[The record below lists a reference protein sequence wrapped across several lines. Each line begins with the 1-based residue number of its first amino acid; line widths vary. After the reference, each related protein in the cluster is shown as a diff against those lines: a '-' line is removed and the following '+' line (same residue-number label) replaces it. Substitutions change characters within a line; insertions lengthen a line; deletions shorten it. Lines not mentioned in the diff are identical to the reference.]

1 MSQPRKNFFL
11 AYFISFVLFFLI
23 IGLVISRCT
32 APPKV
37 IYFYGQRCPHC
48 LTINEFITE
57 QQLHNSLAFL
67 SYEISSPEQSQ
78 LFYEKAA
85 SCGLDR
91 SQAGVPFVFDGR
103 QRVTCYLGLRQVL
116 DFFEKELK

>member
-57 QQLHNSLAFL
+57 QQLPNSLAFL
-67 SYEISSPEQSQ
+67 SYEISSLSSLSYFMRRP
-78 LFYEKAA
+78 LAA
-85 SCGLDR
+85 D
-91 SQAGVPFVFDGR
+91 
-103 QRVTCYLGLRQVL
+103 
-116 DFFEKELK
+116 